1 MTWESSWGDLH
12 LHEAIRR
19 LAGQAAAF
27 TVFILA
33 LCLQFWSV
41 TIFLEQIGFL
51 AWRRHAVIGRM
62 CDAFL
67 RRKNWK
73 SNLQQ
78 HPNAPIPAER
88 QRSWRHDGAN
98 TRGTVET
105 RKSRPRFMQKQ
116 INDLC
121 NWFFRLCIN
130 NLSRGADSLASV
142 HRIRFHCGCPGQKTM
157 WSKIGVVLMTL
168 PTIALALHEILAIEK
183 GIGGEKQHFRSS
195 AAQGCVTW
203 TVLILWPVYVAACH
217 RVIDV
222 AQHRSEEVATE
233 EETEGLVVQRQGQ
246 EHQQLRQL
254 SQQHCAP
261 IADSAR
267 ASVQGRVIGAGLQ
280 LEGELAKGV
289 CLQPTIDQVAN
300 NMLDAG
306 IPADFEVWRN
316 DQLWCRTCRVWRPPY
331 TYHCNTCGVCVEGR
345 DHHCGILGVCI
356 GDDNRAPFILVCM
369 LAIVACAAD
378 VVMLWPWVLAKLG
391 HVSSPSAEM
400 LGTRFVVGVGFP
412 VAGNVTGARVP

>member
-1 MTWESSWGDLH
+1 
-12 LHEAIRR
+12 
-19 LAGQAAAF
+19 
-27 TVFILA
+27 
-33 LCLQFWSV
+33 
-41 TIFLEQIGFL
+41 
-51 AWRRHAVIGRM
+51 
-62 CDAFL
+62 
-67 RRKNWK
+67 
-73 SNLQQ
+73 
-78 HPNAPIPAER
+78 
-88 QRSWRHDGAN
+88 
-98 TRGTVET
+98 
-105 RKSRPRFMQKQ
+105 
-116 INDLC
+116 
-121 NWFFRLCIN
+121 
-130 NLSRGADSLASV
+130 
-142 HRIRFHCGCPGQKTM
+142 M
-157 WSKIGVVLMTL
+157 WSKIGVILMTL

-246 EHQQLRQL
+246 EHQQLREEVATAGASSSSSSSSASSASSTSSASEEETEGLVVHRQGQEHQQLRQL
-254 SQQHCAP
+254 SQQHSAP

-300 NMLDAG
+300 NMLDAE

-378 VVMLWPWVLAKLG
+378 LVMLWPWVLAKLG
-391 HVSSPSAEM
+391 HMSSPSAEM